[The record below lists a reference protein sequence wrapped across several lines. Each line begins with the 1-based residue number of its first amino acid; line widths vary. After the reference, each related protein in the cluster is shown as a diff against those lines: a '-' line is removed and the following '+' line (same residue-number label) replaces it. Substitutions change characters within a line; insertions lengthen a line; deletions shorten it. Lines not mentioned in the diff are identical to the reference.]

1 MSMQLT
7 HEIRGRYLLIKV
19 KGRLDASWSDYFTDT
34 LMNHIRKGHH
44 HLVINASEMTFLSSA
59 GIRSL
64 LMVYKELKTVQ
75 GSFLIAESSDF
86 VNKTL
91 GMSGFQSW
99 LAEKPPEDL
108 PDSQIEGLADGPK
121 NDLIDKLADTA
132 SPNSPGSCEIYRL
145 NPSASF
151 TLASHSAWMP
161 WKKTSP
167 ASTLGI
173 SFPEEAFSLGIGSA
187 AENYSMGHEHFGEFL
202 AVAGNVVYQPPAEE
216 SRPDYLMAGKD
227 YIPSMQCIQA
237 LVCRGKAAT
246 LIRFSPS
253 GQTHFF
259 RISELLD
266 MILEQSGSEMAGF
279 VILGEIEGLVG
290 ASLIQS
296 PGFLSDDRKMSFPEI
311 KEWLSF
317 SGERVFPNQQA
328 LIAGVVKKREPD
340 EESAPLLP
348 PLPSRPDIAAHV
360 HAAVFPYQPLQN
372 GKIDLEESVRK
383 FFSGP
388 PPLAVMHLAEDLR
401 PAVGIG
407 QSALIRGA
415 CWCGPVKNQE
425 VL

>member
-1 MSMQLT
+1 MQLSQ
-7 HEIRGRYLLIKV
+7 EIRGRYLLIKV

-64 LMVYKELKTVQ
+64 LIIHRELKTVQ
-75 GSFLIAESSDF
+75 GSFMIVESSDF

-99 LAEKPPEDL
+99 LAEKLPEDL
-108 PDSQIEGLADGPK
+108 PDNRIDDLADNVSQGTPD
-121 NDLIDKLADTA
+121 NR
-132 SPNSPGSCEIYRL
+132 EIYRL
-145 NPSASF
+145 NPSATF
-151 TLASHSAWMP
+151 TLASHAAWLP

-167 ASTLGI
+167 SSTLGI
-173 SFPEEAFSLGIGSA
+173 SFPEETFSLGLGSA
-187 AENYSMGHEHFGEFL
+187 AENYDMGREQFGEFL

-227 YIPSMQCIQA
+227 YVPSMQCIQA
-237 LVCRGKAAT
+237 LVCRGEAAT

-259 RISELLD
+259 QISELLD
-266 MILEQSGSEMAGF
+266 MILDHCGGMMAGF

-296 PGFLSDDRKMSFPEI
+296 PGFLSDDRAISFPEI

-317 SGERVFPNQQA
+317 SGERIFPHQQA
-328 LIAGVVKKREPD
+328 LLTGVVKKMGSCEVRD
-340 EESAPLLP
+340 PLLP
-348 PLPSRPDIAAHV
+348 ALPSRPDLAVHV

-372 GKIDLEESVRK
+372 GKIDMAESVRK

-415 CWCGPVKNQE
+415 CWCGPVQNQE